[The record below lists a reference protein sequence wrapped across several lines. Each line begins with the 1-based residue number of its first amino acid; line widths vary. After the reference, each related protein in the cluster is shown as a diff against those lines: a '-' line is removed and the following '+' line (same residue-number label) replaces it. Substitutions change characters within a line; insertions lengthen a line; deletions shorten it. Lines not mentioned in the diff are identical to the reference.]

1 MVPCRSRETRPRTRH
16 RTPVIEL
23 ADILLEQP
31 PHPFWKTLRQVGIER
46 AVGILPRF
54 HADWREHSSER
65 PWDFAP
71 LAFYRDQVADAG
83 LTIDVIE
90 DNPPME
96 ALRLGRPGRE
106 EELEAVCTLIRNMGA
121 LGIRVWCYHWMPI
134 LGWLRTSLAASSRG
148 GAAVSSFDDSRLA
161 GWPVTSAGVVD
172 SETLWS
178 SLEWFLARVCPV
190 AEEAGVVVAMHPDDP
205 PISPIRGIA
214 RIMSSVESFERLLEL
229 SPSSANA
236 ITFCQGNFTLISDD
250 VPSLIRHFGDRIAF
264 VHFRDVRGTPERFVE
279 TFHDNGQTDMFAC
292 MRAYRDIDFNG
303 VIRVDHVPTLE
314 GDVAAVPGYSHQGRL
329 HAIGY
334 MAGLREA
341 VYAEHQDGS
350 SAHND
355 RSSSAASS
363 HV

>member
-1 MVPCRSRETRPRTRH
+1 M
-16 RTPVIEL
+16 IEL

-46 AVGILPRF
+46 AVGILPRV

-71 LAFYRDQVADAG
+71 LAHYRDQVAEAG
-83 LTIDVIE
+83 LTLDVIE

-121 LGIRVWCYHWMPI
+121 LGIRVWCYHWMPV
-134 LGWLRTSLAASSRG
+134 LGWLRTSLSAGARG
-148 GAAVSSFDDSRLA
+148 GATVSGWDSSRLA
-161 GWPVTSAGVVD
+161 NWPLTSAGAVD

-178 SLEWFLARVCPV
+178 NLEWFLARVLPV
-190 AEEAGVVVAMHPDDP
+190 AEEAGVVLAMHPDDP

-229 SPSSANA
+229 SSSSANA
-236 ITFCQGNFTLISDD
+236 LTFCQGNFTLMTDD
-250 VPSLIRHFGDRIAF
+250 VPSLIRLFGPRIAF

-279 TFHDNGQTDMFAC
+279 TFHDDGQTDMFAC
-292 MRAYRDIDFNG
+292 MRAYRDINFGG
-303 VIRVDHVPTLE
+303 VMRVDHVPTLE
-314 GDVAAVPGYSHQGRL
+314 GDTASVAGYSHQGRL

-334 MAGLREA
+334 MAGLRDAVRAEA
-341 VYAEHQDGS
+341 M
-350 SAHND
+350 SASRD
-355 RSSSAASS
+355 EDA
-363 HV
+363 VLGV